1 MRTERR
7 SYGDHSHFFYFPIF
21 LGSVSHSLRFLP
33 FWFCLVRLRGEGKSH
48 FDSNMDP
55 LEGIVKF
62 ESLDTSYVNF
72 GALIR
77 YLRERNFVGRVHVT
91 LDQYEADV
99 VLDGSESATVRESDH
114 SAGGDEHDDA
124 GLARLLIRASRPGGL
139 ITVYESTAETTG
151 DKMARIVELGQ
162 TAAQPLSAEIE
173 AATVEASVEDVDW
186 DNLLRGSG
194 ELIAAVERAVQT
206 TAEDFAAYF
215 RLIRVELGDDYP
227 FLDPTLAGFEYS
239 NSVVRLR
246 GQPAASTYVSSLTEC
261 LRRVIN
267 KVAADKQGTRFRER
281 LAVELAV
288 AARRQA
294 NGFAEFTPHLDR
306 IAGTRVL

>member
-1 MRTERR
+1 M
-7 SYGDHSHFFYFPIF
+7 FPWQ
-21 LGSVSHSLRFLP
+21 GR
-33 FWFCLVRLRGEGKSH
+33 
-48 FDSNMDP
+48 
-55 LEGIVKF
+55 VKF

-77 YLRERNFVGRVHVT
+77 YLRERNFVGRVHVA

-114 SAGGDEHDDA
+114 SAGSDERDDA
-124 GLARLLIRASRPGGL
+124 GLARLLVRASGPGGL
-139 ITVYESTAETTG
+139 ITVYESSEETAE
-151 DKMARIVELGQ
+151 DKMASTVEEGQ
-162 TAAQPLSAEIE
+162 TSAQRLSAEIG
-173 AATVEASVEDVDW
+173 ADTVGPFVEDVDW
-186 DNLLRGSG
+186 DNLLRCSG

-206 TAEDFAAYF
+206 TGEDFADYF

-227 FLDPTLAGFEYS
+227 FLDPTLGGFEYS
-239 NSVVRLR
+239 DSAVRLR

-261 LRRVIN
+261 LRRVVN

-288 AARRQA
+288 AARGQA